1 MQMTVTKRNTH
12 HFLPRKLARK
22 PYSLPVLTSRDCPEG
37 QVRVSS
43 PLWPM
48 GPIVREHWEQVFN
61 VRPEQQQ
68 PSRIC
73 GKSSPLD
80 FYWSLRWSGHIVA
93 QLGGDSSEA
102 RVTVMALGGV
112 FSSA

>member
-22 PYSLPVLTSRDCPEG
+22 LYSLPEG

-61 VRPEQQQ
+61 VRPEQEQ